1 MSREGDG
8 GHKRERPHLYE
19 RAWPPGSPS
28 WGWGQE
34 EGGWGDSSFS
44 GFGTEV
50 RGTLGKVWEL
60 CGKRWGGAGGLR
72 MGLEREASPGPGS
85 QSDKCSERVAVEG
98 GVHMCVVGA
107 LMALPLPPRQQL
119 QL

>member
-1 MSREGDG
+1 
-8 GHKRERPHLYE
+8 
-19 RAWPPGSPS
+19 
-28 WGWGQE
+28 
-34 EGGWGDSSFS
+34 
-44 GFGTEV
+44 
-50 RGTLGKVWEL
+50 
-60 CGKRWGGAGGLR
+60 